1 MVSQIFLWW
10 SSISN
15 LIQNNEGLYLD
26 SREIWEQLIKTAL
39 QDTVLSEDEHS
50 FLSNVLSDLESY
62 ENTVSRALEDG
73 IIDANEK
80 ANLFTLR
87 MRLIQKMYDIAN
99 SDNKITDEE
108 TELIRTTQHIINS
121 LADMERSSKK
131 DY

>member
-1 MVSQIFLWW
+1 M
-10 SSISN
+10 
-15 LIQNNEGLYLD
+15 D

-121 LADMERSSKK
+121 LADMYRSSKNE
-131 DY
+131 Y